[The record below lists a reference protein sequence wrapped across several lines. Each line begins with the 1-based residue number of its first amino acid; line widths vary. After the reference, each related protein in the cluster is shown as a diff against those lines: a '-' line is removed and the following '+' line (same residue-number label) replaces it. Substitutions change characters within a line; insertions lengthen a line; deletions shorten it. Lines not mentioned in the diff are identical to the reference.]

1 MKNNVLSCCKLC
13 PRKCGADR
21 NSGETGFC
29 GASDKIKIARS
40 DLHFWEEPC
49 ISGDK
54 GSGTVFF
61 SHCTLKCVYCQNYKI
76 STENKGRF
84 VTESELAH
92 CFLDLQGK
100 GALNINLVTPTH
112 YVPQIIEALKIA
124 KEKGLSLP
132 VLYNTSGY
140 EKVETLRLLKGY
152 VDVYL
157 PDFKYYDERFSSKY
171 SSCKD
176 YFKVVTSAI
185 DEMFSQVGECEF
197 DENGLLKK
205 GVVVRHLCL
214 PSLTDDTKRI
224 LKYLNRR
231 FGESVLIS
239 IMSQY
244 TPMGDLKGY
253 EELSSPLSQDE
264 YSDVLEYAQL
274 IGISNGFSQEGESAK
289 ESFIPPFDL
298 TGV

>member
-1 MKNNVLSCCKLC
+1 MDRLKSCVLC
-13 PRKCGADR
+13 PRECKVDR
-21 NSGETGFC
+21 TKTLGFC
-29 GASDKIKIARS
+29 KSTDVLKVARAE
-40 DLHFWEEPC
+40 LHFWEEPC
-49 ISGDK
+49 ISGVN
-54 GSGTVFF
+54 GSGCVFF
-61 SHCTLKCVYCQNYKI
+61 SGCNLQCVFCQNEKI
-76 STENKGRF
+76 SRGEFGKEIPVERLCEIF
-84 VTESELAH
+84 LEL
-92 CFLDLQGK
+92 QEK
-100 GALNINLVTPTH
+100 GAHNINLVTPTH
-112 YVPQIIEALKIA
+112 FVLHIIKALDLA
-124 KEKGLSLP
+124 RERGLNLP
-132 VLYNTSGY
+132 IVYNTSGY

-176 YFKVVTSAI
+176 YFKVVTRAI

-214 PSLTDDTKRI
+214 PSLTDDSKRI
-224 LKYLNRR
+224 LKYINRR

-253 EELSSPLSQDE
+253 EELSLPLSQDD
-264 YSDVLEYAQL
+264 YADVLEYAQL
-274 IGISNGFSQEGESAK
+274 IGIDYGFSQEGESAK

>member
-1 MKNNVLSCCKLC
+1 MDRLKRCTLC
-13 PRKCGADR
+13 PRECKVDR
-21 NSGETGFC
+21 TKAVGFC
-29 GASDKIKIARS
+29 KSTDVLKVARAE
-40 DLHFWEEPC
+40 LHFWEEPC
-49 ISGDK
+49 ISGEN
-54 GSGTVFF
+54 GSGCVFF
-61 SHCTLKCVYCQNYKI
+61 SGCNLQCVFCQNSQI
-76 STENKGRF
+76 SRGEWGKEITVQRLCEIF
-84 VTESELAH
+84 LELEK
-92 CFLDLQGK
+92 K
-100 GALNINLVTPTH
+100 GAHNINLVTPTH
-112 YVPQIIEALKIA
+112 FVLHIIKALDLA
-124 KEKGLSLP
+124 RERGLNLP
-132 VLYNTSGY
+132 IVYNTSGY

-152 VDVYL
+152 VDIYL
-157 PDFKYYDERFSSKY
+157 PDFKYYDERFSKKY
-171 SSCKD
+171 SNCKD
-176 YFKVVTSAI
+176 YFENTTKAL

-205 GVVVRHLCL
+205 GVVIRHLCL
-214 PSLTDDTKRI
+214 PKLTDDTKRI
-224 LKYLNRR
+224 LKYLSRR

-253 EELSSPLSQDE
+253 EELSSSLSQDE

>member
-1 MKNNVLSCCKLC
+1 MDRLKRCTLC
-13 PRKCGADR
+13 PRECKVDR
-21 NSGETGFC
+21 TKAVGFC
-29 GASDKIKIARS
+29 KSTDVLKVARAE
-40 DLHFWEEPC
+40 LHFWEEPC
-49 ISGDK
+49 ISGTN
-54 GSGTVFF
+54 GSGCVFF
-61 SHCTLKCVYCQNYKI
+61 SGCNLQCVFCQNEKI
-76 STENKGRF
+76 SRGEWGKEITVQRLCEIF
-84 VTESELAH
+84 LELEK
-92 CFLDLQGK
+92 K
-100 GALNINLVTPTH
+100 GAHNINLVTPTH
-112 YVPQIIEALKIA
+112 FVLHIIKALDLA
-124 KEKGLSLP
+124 RERGLNLP
-132 VLYNTSGY
+132 IVYNTSGY

-152 VDVYL
+152 VDIYL